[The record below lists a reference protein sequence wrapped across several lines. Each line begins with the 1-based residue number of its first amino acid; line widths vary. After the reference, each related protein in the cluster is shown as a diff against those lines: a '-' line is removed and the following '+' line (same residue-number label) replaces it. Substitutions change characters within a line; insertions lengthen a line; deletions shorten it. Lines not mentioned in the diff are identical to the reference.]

1 VCTFIFII
9 FIIILIHTHSHT
21 TIYNRRVR
29 NNLAKEFAIV
39 AQSQGF
45 HDPSRKND
53 LIAVFT
59 SFASLLQDF
68 EAQVRASAVENI
80 ALMAQLGG
88 VDLFQAH
95 ISPLLPTLADDP
107 VVEVRSKLA
116 QTIMDCCDG
125 TICSSLTDKVILQ
138 DFKPCL
144 ENFLNDEF
152 AEVQLNILSKLW
164 RVTRLL
170 DQMDAVVSSVVSMS
184 KNPNWRVRQAVGLLL
199 PHLAEARGVAF
210 FQEQLLDVWMTLLM
224 DQVADVR
231 TACVNGMPKL
241 LSVTGSSW
249 VQREIVPRYVGIYQ
263 ESISY
268 LSRVTVLRSFS
279 RLAVVE
285 NGNGVNGGG
294 NGGHGLS
301 KDLADEIADHL
312 LKGLGDKVVNVR
324 MVSARG
330 LEEMSSS
337 LDHGVWNAQVLPVLE
352 QIVTE
357 DPDDDCK
364 FYAQQAIESFNA

>member
-1 VCTFIFII
+1 MHCISFYIFL
-9 FIIILIHTHSHT
+9 FACMHTHNISILVH
-21 TIYNRRVR
+21 NRRVR

-45 HDPSRKND
+45 HEPSRKND

-95 ISPLLPTLADDP
+95 ISPLLPILADDP

-125 TICSSLTDKVILQ
+125 SICSSLTDKVILQ
-138 DFKPCL
+138 VFKPCL

-152 AEVQLNILSKLW
+152 AEVQLHILSKLW

-170 DQMDAVVSSVVSMS
+170 DQMDVVVSSVVSMS

-199 PHLAEARGVAF
+199 PHLAEARGVGF
-210 FQEQLLDVWMTLLM
+210 FQEQLLEVWMALLM

-279 RLAVVE
+279 RLAMVVD
-285 NGNGVNGGG
+285 GNSGGD
-294 NGGHGLS
+294 GLS
-301 KDLADEIADHL
+301 KDLADEIADLL

-337 LDHGVWNAQVLPVLE
+337 LDHGVWNSKVLPVLE
-352 QIVTE
+352 QLVTE